1 MEKFVFNKVT
11 LSCNGEKTDIVVDG
25 VDTTYILIPNADV
38 TEFMKDRPD
47 PDQPII
53 WVRPECHTKVG
64 FASFVYETPCP
75 SCRKF
80 RFPRI
85 HTPITGDGSDTIHK
99 AFLRND
105 IESMK
110 RDIEEAQNKIDQC
123 ESEIEEQER
132 YINELKERIKKYQE
146 AVEMK

>member
-1 MEKFVFNKVT
+1 M
-11 LSCNGEKTDIVVDG
+11 KTTTWASVECVDG
-25 VDTTYILIPNADV
+25 HLIKGVVLESTFDV
-38 TEFMKDRPD
+38 AEFMKDRPD
-47 PDQPII
+47 PDQSIT
-53 WVRPECHTKVG
+53 WVCPECHTKVG

-80 RFPRI
+80 KFPRI
-85 HTPITGDGSDTIHK
+85 HTPITGDVSDTIHK

-110 RDIEEAQNKIDQC
+110 KDIEEAQHTIRNC
-123 ESEIEEQER
+123 ESEIEEQEQ
-132 YINELKERIKKYQE
+132 YIEDLTEKIKKYQE